1 MTKDE
6 IKKGLNYDIGLKQD
20 ALNLIIEQEKEI
32 ERLKTEYGKLQ
43 IIAEI
48 LARVLM
54 NLNHEIF

>member
-6 IKKGLNYDIGLKQD
+6 IKKSLNYDVGLKQD
-20 ALNLIIEQEKEI
+20 TLNLITEQEKEI

-48 LARVLM
+48 LARVVRD
-54 NLNHEIF
+54 LNREIS

>member
-6 IKKGLNYDIGLKQD
+6 IKKGLSYDIGLKQD

-48 LARVLM
+48 LARVVRD
-54 NLNHEIF
+54 LNNKIS